1 MDKYLAPGIL
11 AYFAPRPPLE
21 YLGLNDPKKDE
32 ERKKPHP
39 PYTGL
44 AEYKK
49 FFETKEQ
56 YEAARAEIQARPKEP
71 TPAEIKKAKRA
82 RKEKEHSEAIQT
94 LKAYWDPRHP
104 TSKYVTSDPYK
115 TIIVANLVNKS
126 ILYTHIYTP
135 ILSFQIKIEL

>member
-11 AYFAPRPPLE
+11 AYFAARPPLE
-21 YLGLNDPKKDE
+21 YLGLNDPKKNE

-44 AEYKK
+44 AAYTK

-56 YEAARAEIQARPKEP
+56 YEAARAEILTRSKDP
-71 TPAEIKKAKRA
+71 TPADAKNAKRA
-82 RKEKEHSEAIQT
+82 EKEREYKEKIEA
-94 LKAYWDPRHP
+94 LKADWDPKHP

-115 TIIVANLVNKS
+115 TIIVANLVN
-126 ILYTHIYTP
+126 ILIIFNYIIIYY
-135 ILSFQIKIEL
+135 